1 MREIIENRESNCS
14 GCGACYNVCPVSAIE
29 MRQNEEGFY
38 VPYIDN
44 EKCIKCK
51 KCVNVCPNI
60 YKNREDRVKCYA
72 VWADDEVRRKSSSG
86 GVFSILA
93 KTVLNIGGVVFGAAW
108 TDDFYVKHIYI
119 TSEAQLELLRTSKYV
134 QSDIGDSFKLVKQF
148 LRQEKQVLFVG
159 TPCQV
164 VGLKA
169 FLEGE
174 NTDKLILVDFICYC
188 TPPIDLLRKY
198 LDETYGLENLK
209 EFSFRNKEYG
219 WISHATKA
227 VLKNGKTIHSKKMD
241 SYMEGYFKGLYARN
255 VCNQCK
261 YSGQNHYAD
270 LTLGDFW
277 KIEEHDASWN
287 DGKGT
292 SMVLVNTEK
301 GEAFFKKIK
310 PVLSRYE
317 QVPAKWIR
325 EGQHNCKQ
333 AHPTQKRFQSLLKYK
348 TFSEAVDMSINE
360 KYDIGMVCV
369 QSYQNYGSAL
379 TNFALFQVLKDLGY
393 SVLIITQPTS
403 SEIKPS
409 NVNNF
414 INNPYESFD
423 CAKTY
428 ANKEQ
433 MRVLN
438 KNCSTFIVGSD
449 QLFNYEIYKRIDGFI
464 KLDWVDDENKK
475 ISYSTSFGRNEVFG
489 TIEEAKEFEKYIK
502 RFTAVS
508 VREKSGLGLLQKHFG
523 VDAKQVIDPVF
534 LCDVKHYKK
543 LCENVEVPKGK
554 IFAYVLEPTKE
565 KADAIKCVARSMG
578 KDIIAIPDKWMNK
591 EYVDKI
597 WDIPTLIGQKN
608 EVWLKL
614 VIESDFIIT
623 DSFHGMCFAIIFEKQ
638 FFVIDNKKRGT
649 TRFTSL
655 LRQLGL
661 MDRMYFS
668 PEELKAEY
676 RCDNRI
682 DYQRVNEILRTEKK
696 YGFEWLKNALSEEKE
711 VL

>member
-14 GCGACYNVCPVSAIE
+14 GCGTCYNVCPVSAIE

-44 EKCIKCK
+44 EKCIRCK

-60 YKNREDRVKCYA
+60 YKNGMDSTKCYA
-72 VWADDEVRRKSSSG
+72 VWADDEVRWKSSSG
-86 GVFSILA
+86 GVFSVLA
-93 KTVLNIGGVVFGAAW
+93 KIVLEAGGVVFGAAW
-108 TDDFYVKHIYI
+108 TDDFYVKHVYI
-119 TSEAQLELLRTSKYV
+119 TSEDQLDLLRTSKYA

-148 LRQEKQVLFVG
+148 LKQGKQVLFVG

-164 VGLKA
+164 AGLKA
-169 FLEGE
+169 FLEDE
-174 NTDKLILVDFICYC
+174 NTDKLILVDFICYYN
-188 TPPIDLLRKY
+188 PPIDLLRRY
-198 LDETYGLENLK
+198 LDEAYGLENLK

-219 WISHATKA
+219 WMCHATKA
-227 VLKNGKTIHSKKMD
+227 VLKNGQTIYSKKID
-241 SYMEGYFKGLYARN
+241 SYFEGYFKGLYARN
-255 VCNQCK
+255 ACNQCK

-277 KIEEHDASWN
+277 KIEVYDASWN
-287 DGKGT
+287 DGRGT
-292 SMVLVNTEK
+292 SMVLVRTEK
-301 GEAFFKKIK
+301 GEAIFQKIK
-310 PVLSRYE
+310 LNFSRYE
-317 QVPAKWIR
+317 QTPIEWIR

-333 AHPTQKRFQSLLKYK
+333 AHPAQKRFKSLLKYK
-348 TFSEAVDMSINE
+348 TFNEAVDMSINE

-369 QSYQNYGSAL
+369 QSYQNFGSAL
-379 TNFALFQVLKDLGY
+379 TNFALFQVLKDLEY

-414 INNPYESFD
+414 INNPYETFE
-423 CAKTY
+423 CAKSY

-464 KLDWVDDENKK
+464 KLDWVDDDKK
-475 ISYSTSFGRNEVFG
+475 KLSYSTSFGQDKVFG
-489 TIEEAKEFEKYIK
+489 TAEEAKEFEKYIK
-502 RFTAVS
+502 RFAAVS
-508 VREKSGLGLLQKHFG
+508 VREKSGVDLLQKYFG
-523 VDAKQVIDPVF
+523 VEAKQVIDPVF

-554 IFAYVLEPTKE
+554 IFAYILDPTKE
-565 KADAIKCVARSMG
+565 KADAIKSVAGSME
-578 KDIIAIPDKWMNK
+578 KDIIAIPDKWMSK
-591 EYVDKI
+591 EHVDKI

-614 VIESDFIIT
+614 MLESDFVIT

-638 FFVIDNKKRGT
+638 FVVIDNKMRGS

-676 RCDNRI
+676 KGDNRI
-682 DYQRVNEILRTEKK
+682 DYQRVNEILRDEKK
-696 YGFEWLKNALSEEKE
+696 CGFEWLKSALNKARE